1 MKKFIAACSLV
12 FAPLVAFAG
21 AEVGAPAPDFSLKSA
36 DGADVKLS
44 DYAGKN
50 VILEWTNH
58 ECPFVKKHYGSGN
71 MQSLQAKY
79 TGKDVVWLSIISSA
93 PGKQGFVDAAEAQ
106 SLTQE
111 RKAKPS
117 AVLFDP
123 NGEVGKA
130 YDAKTTPHMYIVNKE
145 GELVYAGGIDS
156 IQSANPDD
164 IKKADNYVDMAM
176 AEVLAGKEVSKSVT
190 RPYGC
195 SVKYL

>member
-1 MKKFIAACSLV
+1 MKKLIAACSLL
-12 FAPLVAFAG
+12 FAPLFAFAA

-36 DGADVKLS
+36 DGKEVKLS

-58 ECPFVKKHYGSGN
+58 ECPFVVKHYGSGN
-71 MQSLQAKY
+71 MQNLQAKY

-93 PGKQGFVDAAEAQ
+93 PGKQGFVDAAKAQ

-111 RKAKPS
+111 RNAKPS

-123 NGEVGKA
+123 SGEVGKA
-130 YDAKTTPHMYIVNKE
+130 YDAKTTPHMYIVNKA

-156 IQSANPDD
+156 IQSANPED
-164 IKKADNYVDMAM
+164 IKKADNYVEMAM

-195 SVKYL
+195 SVKYK

>member
-1 MKKFIAACSLV
+1 MKKILTVCALLLTPVITFAA
-12 FAPLVAFAG
+12 
-21 AEVGAPAPDFSLKSA
+21 AEIGAPAPDFSLKSA
-36 DGADVKLS
+36 DGEEVKLS
-44 DYAGKN
+44 DFAGKN

-71 MQSLQAKY
+71 MQSLQEKY
-79 TGKDVVWLSIISSA
+79 TEQDVVWLSIISSA
-93 PGKQGFVDAAEAQ
+93 PGKQGFVDAEQANA
-106 SLTQE
+106 LTE
-111 RKAKPS
+111 DRDAKPS

-123 NGEVGKA
+123 SGEVGKS
-130 YDAKTTPHMYIVNKE
+130 YNAKTTPHMYIVNKK

-176 AEVLAGKEVSKSVT
+176 AEVLAGESVTRAST

-195 SVKYL
+195 SVKYK